1 MKQLATSYSF
11 NASAKTV
18 TLTGLN
24 VPLNYVLLIV
34 NATRNAII
42 YNFADPATGAQ
53 SYTQGANSVITLKVD
68 LSGMS
73 NTDQLTIF
81 FDDGKES
88 ALIAVQ
94 GPKGDTGS
102 VGPKGDTG
110 SVGPKGDTGSV
121 GPAGPQTS
129 FIDGGDASLFQTS
142 ATYIPTTTYSSS
154 TSTTFPT
161 VSQFTQLS
169 SYSFSQPFT
178 SDGST
183 YSTSGYETY
192 AATSTQTFPA
202 STSLNFVSSTF
213 LSQTRTTWYEI

>member
-1 MKQLATSYSF
+1 MKQLATNYSF

-102 VGPKGDTG
+102 VGP
-110 SVGPKGDTGSV
+110 
-121 GPAGPQTS
+121 AGPQTS

-178 SDGST
+178 SEGST
-183 YSTSGYETY
+183 YSTSSYETY

>member
-1 MKQLATSYSF
+1 MKQLATNYSF

-73 NTDQLTIF
+73 DTDQLTIF

-94 GPKGDTGS
+94 
-102 VGPKGDTG
+102 GPKGDTG

-178 SDGST
+178 SEGST
-183 YSTSGYETY
+183 YSTSSYETY